1 MLTKQDLLKIFREKC
16 GENIAHTNQELYD
29 IYKHTRDNPIVHYS
43 TVIDLIEKKG
53 IESTHKAIR
62 NFYANRGIE
71 MTPREVEE
79 WLNIVIICREE
90 QS

>member
-29 IYKHTRDNPIVHYS
+29 IYTYIKDNPLVHYS
-43 TVIDLIEKKG
+43 AVIDLIEQRG
-53 IESTHKAIR
+53 IESTHIAIR
-62 NFYANRGIE
+62 HFYANRGIE